1 MKRLISAIVLLLPL
15 APISAQAQKIDCE
28 NASSTVEMNFCAEK
42 DFKAADKDLNVA
54 YANAVAFIKERK
66 LDKPYDFKS
75 FEEALRTAQ
84 RTWLAYR
91 DSDCKD
97 LIAQEWSGG
106 SGTAAASLE
115 CMTAKTIERT
125 RNSKTATRSIDGLR
139 RRGHRRRASYGA
151 AKRETFSPR
160 SFPPPN
166 RRYYRIKRGFC
177 VRPLPGQ

>member
-1 MKRLISAIVLLLPL
+1 MKRLIAAIVLLLPL
-15 APISAQAQKIDCE
+15 GAISAEAQKIDCE

-66 LDKPYDFKS
+66 LEKPYDAKS
-75 FEEALRTAQ
+75 FEEALRAAQ

-125 RNSKTATRSIDGLR
+125 KELKD
-139 RRGHRRRASYGA
+139 
-151 AKRETFSPR
+151 
-160 SFPPPN
+160 
-166 RRYYRIKRGFC
+166 RYEEH
-177 VRPLPGQ
+177 